1 MRGSGPTLAYD
12 VAVTSLGP
20 LLLAASE
27 RGLVRLAF
35 VPSDGQ
41 VHEEFGR
48 LAIER
53 EARFV
58 RAPSALE
65 EALSQIQ
72 QYLAGDRHVFVL
84 ALDLSGQPPFTRAVL
99 GAASE
104 IPYGETRS
112 YTDVA
117 AAAGWPSAVRATGNA
132 LGANPVPVVLPCHRV
147 LRAGGQL
154 GGYTGGVAIKRRLL
168 VLEGASVQEAD
179 VVDRPVDDLGLA
191 DDVVFGEERRRLTV
205 DRPLM

>member
-27 RGLVRLAF
+27 RRLVRLAF

-41 VHEEFGR
+41 VHEELGR

-65 EALSQIQ
+65 EALSQVQ

-112 YTDVA
+112 YTEVA
-117 AAAGWPSAVRATGNA
+117 AAAGRPSAVRATGNA

-191 DDVVFGEERRRLTV
+191 DDVVFGEERR
-205 DRPLM
+205 

>member
-1 MRGSGPTLAYD
+1 MRGSGPTFAYD

-35 VPSDGQ
+35 VPSDGH
-41 VHEEFGR
+41 VHDELGR

-53 EARFV
+53 DARFV

-65 EALSQIQ
+65 EALSQVQ

-112 YTDVA
+112 YTEVA
-117 AAAGWPSAVRATGNA
+117 AAAGRPSAVRATGNA